1 MPAPISNPIIE
12 PSGPARGKDVVPGIT
27 KAPHPT
33 AQPNAK
39 AQTESGDK
47 YFEDSLCI
55 VFHFNNPLRN
65 LIIALFYNYMINYD
79 KIQSYYKSS
88 SIYTANPRNFVV
100 NLVINIQ

>member
-12 PSGPARGKDVVPGIT
+12 PSGPARGKNVVPGIT

-47 YFEDSLCI
+47 YFEDNSLF
-55 VFHFNNPLRN
+55 V
-65 LIIALFYNYMINYD
+65 NYD

-88 SIYTANPRNFVV
+88 SIYTANLRNFVV
-100 NLVINIQ
+100 NLVINIQWFDCFLLTISSFVIYR